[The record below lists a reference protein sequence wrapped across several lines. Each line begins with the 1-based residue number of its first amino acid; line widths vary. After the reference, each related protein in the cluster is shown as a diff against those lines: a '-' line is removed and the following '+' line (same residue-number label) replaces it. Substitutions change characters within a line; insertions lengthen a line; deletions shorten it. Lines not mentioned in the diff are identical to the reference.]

1 MTPSLSSSEESPS
14 YLPSFFPT
22 DSSKSMAF
30 RPTLRPVD
38 WSDVDSRGR
47 YLRRQRS
54 SDEDSG
60 EEDAISP
67 TTDKTSSLPRKRKK
81 VFGLPAVYY
90 PPTLSPSEKLWREH
104 YNSLNHRGYILR
116 PRYQPNWTPTL
127 LGNGRHY
134 HSGEDHIM
142 QIVRGMFHF
151 RYPHDHLFCFI
162 CGTFSFPRY

>member
-1 MTPSLSSSEESPS
+1 MTPSLSFSESPS
-14 YLPSFFPT
+14 YLSSFFPSK
-22 DSSKSMAF
+22 DSKPMAF

-54 SDEDSG
+54 PEEDSG
-60 EEDAISP
+60 EEDVVSP
-67 TTDKTSSLPRKRKK
+67 TRSDKSPSPPRKKKK
-81 VFGLPAVYY
+81 VYGLPAVYY

-104 YNSLNHRGYILR
+104 YTLLHKRGYILR

-142 QIVRGMFHF
+142 QIVRDF
-151 RYPHDHLFCFI
+151 
-162 CGTFSFPRY
+162 TFPLSS

>member
-1 MTPSLSSSEESPS
+1 MTSSLSFSGSPS
-14 YLPSFFPT
+14 YLSSFFPT
-22 DSSKSMAF
+22 DSSKPMAF

-54 SDEDSG
+54 PEEDSG
-60 EEDAISP
+60 EEDLISP
-67 TTDKTSSLPRKRKK
+67 TIDKSPSPPRKRKK

-104 YNSLNHRGYILR
+104 YNFLYHRGYILR
-116 PRYQPNWTPTL
+116 PRYQPNWTPTS

-142 QIVRGMFHF
+142 QIVRVISHSH
-151 RYPHDHLFCFI
+151 YPHDHLSVYCDHF
-162 CGTFSFPRY
+162 